1 MARQHPPSRESW
13 STRIGVILAVTGGAV
28 GLGNFLRFP
37 GLAARYEGGAFM
49 VPYFVALFVLGIPL
63 AWAEWALGRYGGSRG
78 LNSGPGIFRAIWPWR
93 GAPYVGALVVFVPAS
108 VYMYYVFVEAWCLGY
123 AWHMAAG
130 HLNLGGQKAPYL
142 EFFDQFVGAR
152 HHGSLFGPEGLGT
165 LGFVAFCAAANL
177 VLVYRGLARGIEW
190 FCRLAMPALV
200 FCALLVLVR
209 VLTLGTPDPQFPERN
224 VLAGLGFTWN
234 PRTAGKGFLESLANA
249 QMWMDA
255 AGQIFFSVAIGFGI
269 IITYASYLKPD
280 DDIALSGLTS
290 CAGNEFCEVAL
301 GGMIT
306 IPAAFVFLGPA
317 VVLASAQTSSFDLGF
332 KTLPMV
338 FQAMPL
344 GQWVGTLFFL
354 LLFLAAIT
362 SSVAMLQPC
371 VAFAEEGLGLRR
383 GPAVALIAVVTTAGL
398 VYVLWFSAGQLALD
412 TLDFWG
418 GTFAIYVLATVQ
430 AILFGGVRGVDR
442 GLEELRRGAEIR
454 IPRGV
459 GFLIKYVSP
468 AYLLGVFAM
477 WLYQNLTASPE
488 RNAFV
493 AVLRVPEVCGS
504 VVLLGVLAAV
514 LIAAVAA
521 ATRRRRLEPQPL
533 AREAAP

>member
-1 MARQHPPSRESW
+1 MARQHPLTRQAW

-37 GLAARYEGGAFM
+37 GLAARYEGGTFM
-49 VPYFVALFVLGIPL
+49 IPYFVALFVLGIPL

-93 GAPYVGALVVFVPAS
+93 GAPYLGALVVFVPAS

-130 HLNLGGQKAPYL
+130 HLNLGWDNGAYL
-142 EFFDQFVGAR
+142 EFFDRFVGAR
-152 HHGSLFGPEGLGT
+152 GHGSLFSREGWGT
-165 LGFVAFCAAANL
+165 LGFVTFCAAANL
-177 VLVYRGLARGIEW
+177 VLVYRGLSRGIEW
-190 FCRLAMPALV
+190 FCRFAMPALV
-200 FCALLVLVR
+200 LCALVVLVR
-209 VLTLGTPDPQFPERN
+209 VLTLGTPDPQYPERN
-224 VLAGLGFTWN
+224 VWEGLGFTWN
-234 PRTAGKGFLESLANA
+234 PRTAKGFLESLANA

-306 IPAAFVFLGPA
+306 IPAAFVFLGRDT
-317 VVLASAQTSSFDLGF
+317 VLASTQTSSFDLGF

-383 GPAVALIAVVTTAGL
+383 GSAVALTAMVTTAGL
-398 VYVLWFSAGQLALD
+398 MFVLWFSAGQLALD

-430 AILFGGVRGVDR
+430 AILFGWVLGLER
-442 GLEELRRGAEIR
+442 GLQELRRGAEIH
-454 IPRGV
+454 IPTAV
-459 GFLIKYVSP
+459 GFLIKYISP
-468 AYLLGVFAM
+468 AYLIGVFAL
-477 WLYQNLTASPE
+477 WLYQNLTAAPD
-488 RNAFV
+488 RNPFM
-493 AVLRVPEVCGS
+493 AVLRVTEVRWS
-504 VVLLGVLAAV
+504 VGLLGGLTALLIVSVWLAM
-514 LIAAVAA
+514 
-521 ATRRRRLEPQPL
+521 RRRRLEPQ
-533 AREAAP
+533 AAFAEDEP

>member
-1 MARQHPPSRESW
+1 MSGHHPPSRQSW

-37 GLAARYEGGAFM
+37 GLAARYEGGTFM
-49 VPYFVALFVLGIPL
+49 IPYFVALFLLGIPL

-123 AWHMAAG
+123 AWHIAAG
-130 HLNLGGQKAPYL
+130 NLNLGGEKRAYL
-142 EFFDQFVGAR
+142 DFFDRFVGAR
-152 HHGSLFGPEGLGT
+152 GHGSLFGESGWGT
-165 LGFVAFCAAANL
+165 LGFVGVCVAANL
-177 VLVYRGLARGIEW
+177 VVVYRGLSRGIEW
-190 FCRLAMPALV
+190 FCRFAMPALV
-200 FCALLVLVR
+200 ICALVVLVR
-209 VLTLGTPDPQFPERN
+209 VLTLDTPDPQFPERN

-234 PRTAGKGFLESLANA
+234 PRTADKGLLESLANA

-306 IPAAFVFLGPA
+306 IPAAFVFLGRDA
-317 VVLASAQTSSFDLGF
+317 VLESAQTSSFDLGF

-383 GPAVALIAVVTTAGL
+383 GPAVALTAVVTAAGL
-398 VYVLWFSAGQLALD
+398 LFVLWFSEGQLALD

-430 AILFGGVRGVDR
+430 AILFGWVLGAERGMR
-442 GLEELRRGAEIR
+442 ELDRGAEIR
-454 IPRGV
+454 IPRAV
-459 GFLIKYVSP
+459 GLIIKYVSP

-477 WLYQNLTASPE
+477 WLYQNLTASAE
-488 RNAFV
+488 HNAFL
-493 AVLRVPEVCGS
+493 AVLRVPEVRLS
-504 VVLLGVLAAV
+504 VALLATLAAL
-514 LIAAVAA
+514 LIAAVGVAM
-521 ATRRRRLEPQPL
+521 RRGRLEPRSARGEEL
-533 AREAAP
+533 A

>member
-1 MARQHPPSRESW
+1 MARQHPPTRQSW

-37 GLAARYEGGAFM
+37 GLAARYEGGTFM
-49 VPYFVALFVLGIPL
+49 IPYFVALFLLGIPL

-78 LNSGPGIFRAIWPWR
+78 LNSGPGIFRAIWPWC
-93 GAPYVGALVVFVPAS
+93 GAPYLGALVVFVPAC
-108 VYMYYVFVEAWCLGY
+108 VYMYYLFVEAWCLGY
-123 AWHMAAG
+123 AWHMAVG
-130 HLNLGGQKAPYL
+130 HLNLGWDRQAYL
-142 EFFDQFVGAR
+142 AFFDRFVGAR
-152 HHGSLFGPEGLGT
+152 GHGSLFTWEGVGT
-165 LGFVAFCAAANL
+165 LGFVALCAVVNL
-177 VLVYRGLARGIEW
+177 VLVYRGVSRGIEW
-190 FCRLAMPALV
+190 FCRFAMPALV
-200 FCALLVLVR
+200 LCALVVLVR

-234 PRTAGKGFLESLANA
+234 PRTTDKGFLESLANA

-269 IITYASYLKPD
+269 IITYASYLKRD

-290 CAGNEFCEVAL
+290 CAGNEFCEVVL
-301 GGMIT
+301 GGMII
-306 IPAAFVFLGPA
+306 IPAAFVFLGRDA
-317 VVLASAQTSSFDLGF
+317 VLASAQTSSFDLGF

-344 GQWVGTLFFL
+344 GQGVGTVFFL

-371 VAFAEEGLGLRR
+371 VAFAQEGLGLRR
-383 GPAVALIAVVTTAGL
+383 ESAVGLTAVVTTAGL
-398 VYVLWFSAGQLALD
+398 VFVLWFSAGQLALD

-430 AILFGGVRGVDR
+430 AILFGWVLGVER
-442 GLEELRRGAEIR
+442 GLQELNRGGEIR
-454 IPRGV
+454 IPPGV
-459 GFLIKYVSP
+459 AFLIKYISP

-477 WLYQNLTASPE
+477 WLYQNLTASPDHN
-488 RNAFV
+488 RFV
-493 AVLRVPEVCGS
+493 AVVRVAEVRWSLGLLGGLA
-504 VVLLGVLAAV
+504 VLLLAAV
-514 LIAAVAA
+514 WVAM
-521 ATRRRRLEPQPL
+521 RRRRLEPQP
-533 AREAAP
+533 ASWEDKP

>member
-1 MARQHPPSRESW
+1 MRQSW

-37 GLAARYEGGAFM
+37 GLAARYEGGTFM
-49 VPYFVALFVLGIPL
+49 IPYFVALFLLGIPL
-63 AWAEWALGRYGGSRG
+63 AWVEWALGRYGGSRG

-93 GAPYVGALVVFVPAS
+93 GAPYLGALVVFVPAS

-130 HLNLGGQKAPYL
+130 HLNLGGQKGAYL
-142 EFFDQFVGAR
+142 AFFDRFVGAGA
-152 HHGSLFGPEGLGT
+152 HGSLFCREGLST
-165 LGFVAFCAAANL
+165 LGFVAFCGAANL
-177 VLVYRGLARGIEW
+177 VLVYRGLSRGIEW
-190 FCRLAMPALV
+190 FCRFAMPALV
-200 FCALLVLVR
+200 ICALVVLVR

-234 PRTAGKGFLESLANA
+234 PRTAEKGFFESLANA

-269 IITYASYLKPD
+269 IITYASYLKPN

-306 IPAAFVFLGPA
+306 IPAAFVFLGRDA
-317 VVLASAQTSSFDLGF
+317 VLASAQTSSFDLGF

-383 GPAVALIAVVTTAGL
+383 GPAVALTAAITTAGL
-398 VYVLWFSAGQLALD
+398 LFVLWFSAGQLALD

-430 AILFGGVRGVDR
+430 AILFGWVLGVDQ
-442 GLEELRRGAEIR
+442 GLAELDRGAEIR
-454 IPRGV
+454 IPRAV

-468 AYLLGVFAM
+468 LYLLGVFAM
-477 WLYQNLTASPE
+477 WLYQNLTASSQQ
-488 RNAFV
+488 NAFL
-493 AVLRVPEVCGS
+493 AVLHVAEVRSS
-504 VVLLGVLAAV
+504 VALLGGLAAL
-514 LIAAVAA
+514 LIAGVWLAM
-521 ATRRRRLEPQPL
+521 RRRRLEPLP
-533 AREAAP
+533 ASEEEVP